1 MLLIIRPIVNRKKK
15 KKQFEFKKKKIFGTD
30 TVAQEGHK
38 RVSVDF
44 PVMSVLAK
52 SLASNA
58 LQPYYIM
65 ANNNIG

>member
-1 MLLIIRPIVNRKKK
+1 MLLIIRPIVNRKK

-65 ANNNIG
+65 TNNNIG

>member
-15 KKQFEFKKKKIFGTD
+15 KTVWIQEKKIFGTD

-65 ANNNIG
+65 TNNNIG